1 MLLAHTREG
10 DRYVF
15 DQPLRLLAVD
25 DDPIMREFAV
35 AQLSQP
41 GCEIVTADDGQAAWD
56 ILASDARGFDLVLT
70 DLEMPR
76 LNGFGLLGQ
85 IRAGAR
91 FAHLPVVVITT
102 RDDVFAIDRA
112 YELGATS
119 FVSKPVNWRLLGH
132 QLRYVMRTS
141 RMEAEI
147 RAARD
152 EARGAADLRQSLLA
166 LLQHETRTPLHG
178 IIGFAELLKNGA
190 YDEAARAS
198 HADHVLGA
206 ARELN
211 DKLRR
216 IFYYAQVSTGGV
228 GLEPEPTALVHVA
241 DQAVRAMRGPAAAA
255 NVTLAVA
262 AAGAPAEA
270 ACDLRHLGAALQELL
285 ANAIAHS
292 PPGGRVDLTVTGDGD
307 CAGIAIRDGGA
318 GIAPESL
325 ARCLEPFAQGADPM
339 TRSLEG
345 LGLGLPLARRLVE
358 LHGGRLELSSSPGEG
373 TTARVLLPLIVAKA
387 AATPALAQAAAAA

>member
-41 GCEIVTADDGQAAWD
+41 GCEIVTAEDGEAAWD
-56 ILASDARGFDLVLT
+56 ILDGDARGFDLVLT

-85 IRAGAR
+85 IRAGAK

-190 YDEAARAS
+190 DDPTTRAS

-216 IFYYAQVSTGGV
+216 VFYYAQLSTGGV
-228 GLEPEPTALVHVA
+228 TLEPEPAALVHVA

-255 NVTLAVA
+255 NVTLAVETA
-262 AAGAPAEA
+262 NEPAHA

-292 PPGGRVDLTVTGDGD
+292 ARGGRVEVTVARDGVFA
-307 CAGIAIRDGGA
+307 CASIRDGGQ

-345 LGLGLPLARRLVE
+345 LGLGLPLARRIVE
-358 LHGGRLELSSSPGEG
+358 LHGGRLELSSSPSEG
-373 TTARVLLPLIVAKA
+373 TCARILLPLIVRQA
-387 AATPALAQAAAAA
+387 AGPPAAAASEAA

>member
-1 MLLAHTREG
+1 MLLARTRAG

-15 DQPLRLLAVD
+15 DEPLRLLAVD
-25 DDPIMREFAV
+25 DDPIMREFAL
-35 AQLSQP
+35 AQLAQP
-41 GCEIVTADDGQAAWD
+41 GCEIVTAEDGEEAWN
-56 ILASDARGFDLVLT
+56 ILEGDAQGFDLVLS

-76 LNGFGLLGQ
+76 LNGFGLLDQ
-85 IRAGAR
+85 IRRSAR

-102 RDDVFAIDRA
+102 RDDVFAIDRS

-152 EARGAADLRQSLLA
+152 EARRAADLRESLLA

-178 IIGFAELLKNGA
+178 IIGFAELLRGA
-190 YDEAARAS
+190 AHDAAARVA
-198 HADHVLGA
+198 HADHVLDA

-216 IFYYAQVSTGGV
+216 IFYYAQVSTGV
-228 GLEPEPTALVHVA
+228 IALEPEPAALVHVA

-255 NVTLAVA
+255 QVTLAVE
-262 AAGAPAEA
+262 AAGEPAEA
-270 ACDLRHLGAALQELL
+270 ACDLRHLGAALQEVLG
-285 ANAIAHS
+285 NAIAHS
-292 PPGGRVDLTVTGDGD
+292 APGGRVAITVVREGDFA
-307 CAGIAIRDGGA
+307 CAAVRDAGP
-318 GIAPESL
+318 GIAPERL
-325 ARCLEPFAQGADPM
+325 ARCLEPFAQGAEPM
-339 TRSLEG
+339 TRGLEG
-345 LGLGLPLARRLVE
+345 LGLGLPLASCIVA
-358 LHGGRLELSSSPGEG
+358 LHGGRLEVSSSAGAG
-373 TTARVLLPLIVAKA
+373 TCARILLPLLKPPA
-387 AATPALAQAAAAA
+387 ASTPRAEASRAA

>member
-41 GCEIVTADDGQAAWD
+41 GCEIVTAEDGEAAWD
-56 ILASDARGFDLVLT
+56 ILEGDARGFDLVLT

-147 RAARD
+147 RSACP
-152 EARGAADLRQSLLA
+152 
-166 LLQHETRTPLHG
+166 T
-178 IIGFAELLKNGA
+178 
-190 YDEAARAS
+190 
-198 HADHVLGA
+198 
-206 ARELN
+206 
-211 DKLRR
+211 
-216 IFYYAQVSTGGV
+216 
-228 GLEPEPTALVHVA
+228 LE
-241 DQAVRAMRGPAAAA
+241 
-255 NVTLAVA
+255 NW
-262 AAGAPAEA
+262 
-270 ACDLRHLGAALQELL
+270 
-285 ANAIAHS
+285 
-292 PPGGRVDLTVTGDGD
+292 
-307 CAGIAIRDGGA
+307 
-318 GIAPESL
+318 
-325 ARCLEPFAQGADPM
+325 
-339 TRSLEG
+339 
-345 LGLGLPLARRLVE
+345 
-358 LHGGRLELSSSPGEG
+358 
-373 TTARVLLPLIVAKA
+373 
-387 AATPALAQAAAAA
+387 

>member
-15 DQPLRLLAVD
+15 DQALRLLAVD

-41 GCEIVTADDGQAAWD
+41 GCEIVTAEDGEAAWD
-56 ILASDARGFDLVLT
+56 ILEGDARGFDLVLT

-85 IRAGAR
+85 IRASAR

-178 IIGFAELLKNGA
+178 IIGFAELLTNGGDDPA
-190 YDEAARAS
+190 TRAS

-216 IFYYAQVSTGGV
+216 VFYYAQLSTGGV
-228 GLEPEPTALVHVA
+228 TLEPEPAALVHVA

-255 NVTLAVA
+255 NVTLAVDTA
-262 AAGAPAEA
+262 DEPAHA

-285 ANAIAHS
+285 ANAIAHPEREQRSADDLDRAREPGQRQHRGRRVRRGRKAEQLLGAVLQEDQRRNDAKHAEQARGAHTVDSSEVFIGVLETVWAS
-292 PPGGRVDLTVTGDGD
+292 P
-307 CAGIAIRDGGA
+307 
-318 GIAPESL
+318 
-325 ARCLEPFAQGADPM
+325 
-339 TRSLEG
+339 
-345 LGLGLPLARRLVE
+345 
-358 LHGGRLELSSSPGEG
+358 
-373 TTARVLLPLIVAKA
+373 
-387 AATPALAQAAAAA
+387 

>member
-15 DQPLRLLAVD
+15 DEPLRLLAVD
-25 DDPIMREFAV
+25 DDPIMREFAL

-41 GCEIVTADDGQAAWD
+41 GCEIVTAEDGEAAWD
-56 ILASDARGFDLVLT
+56 ILETDARGFDLVLT

-85 IRAGAR
+85 IRASAR
-91 FAHLPVVVITT
+91 SAHLPVVVITT

-112 YELGATS
+112 YELGVTS

-190 YDEAARAS
+190 HDPAARAS

-216 IFYYAQVSTGGV
+216 VFYYAQISTGGV
-228 GLEPEPTALVHVA
+228 GLEPEPAALIHVA

-255 NVTLAVA
+255 SVTLAA
-262 AAGAPAEA
+262 TSAGEPASEA

-292 PPGGRVDLTVTGDGD
+292 PPGGRVDLTVTRDGD
-307 CAGIAIRDGGA
+307 CACIAIRDGGA

-345 LGLGLPLARRLVE
+345 LGLGLPLARRIVE
-358 LHGGRLELSSSPGEG
+358 LHGGRLELSSCREG
-373 TTARVLLPLIVAKA
+373 TTARILLPLIVTKA
-387 AATPALAQAAAAA
+387 AAAPLAQASKAA

>member
-41 GCEIVTADDGQAAWD
+41 GCEIVTAEDGEAAWD
-56 ILASDARGFDLVLT
+56 I
-70 DLEMPR
+70 
-76 LNGFGLLGQ
+76 
-85 IRAGAR
+85 RAGAK

-190 YDEAARAS
+190 DDPATRAS

-216 IFYYAQVSTGGV
+216 VFY
-228 GLEPEPTALVHVA
+228 
-241 DQAVRAMRGPAAAA
+241 
-255 NVTLAVA
+255 
-262 AAGAPAEA
+262 
-270 ACDLRHLGAALQELL
+270 
-285 ANAIAHS
+285 
-292 PPGGRVDLTVTGDGD
+292 
-307 CAGIAIRDGGA
+307 
-318 GIAPESL
+318 
-325 ARCLEPFAQGADPM
+325 
-339 TRSLEG
+339 
-345 LGLGLPLARRLVE
+345 
-358 LHGGRLELSSSPGEG
+358 
-373 TTARVLLPLIVAKA
+373 
-387 AATPALAQAAAAA
+387 

>member
-35 AQLSQP
+35 AKLSQP
-41 GCEIVTADDGQAAWD
+41 GCEIVTAEDGEAAWD
-56 ILASDARGFDLVLT
+56 ILEGDARGFDLVLT

-85 IRAGAR
+85 IRAGSR

-152 EARGAADLRQSLLA
+152 EGRRRSAPEPPGAPPARDPDA
-166 LLQHETRTPLHG
+166 
-178 IIGFAELLKNGA
+178 
-190 YDEAARAS
+190 AAR
-198 HADHVLGA
+198 HH
-206 ARELN
+206 R
-211 DKLRR
+211 LRR
-216 IFYYAQVSTGGV
+216 ALEERGGRPRDARLPFRPRARRRPRAQRQAPPRI
-228 GLEPEPTALVHVA
+228 LLRPALDRRRHA
-241 DQAVRAMRGPAAAA
+241 RARACRRSSMSPIRRCAPCAVR
-255 NVTLAVA
+255 
-262 AAGAPAEA
+262 
-270 ACDLRHLGAALQELL
+270 
-285 ANAIAHS
+285 
-292 PPGGRVDLTVTGDGD
+292 PPPRT
-307 CAGIAIRDGGA
+307 
-318 GIAPESL
+318 
-325 ARCLEPFAQGADPM
+325 
-339 TRSLEG
+339 
-345 LGLGLPLARRLVE
+345 
-358 LHGGRLELSSSPGEG
+358 
-373 TTARVLLPLIVAKA
+373 
-387 AATPALAQAAAAA
+387 

>member
-41 GCEIVTADDGQAAWD
+41 GCEIVTAEDGEAAWD
-56 ILASDARGFDLVLT
+56 ILAGDARGFDLVLT

-147 RAARD
+147 R
-152 EARGAADLRQSLLA
+152 S
-166 LLQHETRTPLHG
+166 
-178 IIGFAELLKNGA
+178 
-190 YDEAARAS
+190 
-198 HADHVLGA
+198 
-206 ARELN
+206 
-211 DKLRR
+211 
-216 IFYYAQVSTGGV
+216 
-228 GLEPEPTALVHVA
+228 
-241 DQAVRAMRGPAAAA
+241 
-255 NVTLAVA
+255 
-262 AAGAPAEA
+262 
-270 ACDLRHLGAALQELL
+270 AC
-285 ANAIAHS
+285 
-292 PPGGRVDLTVTGDGD
+292 
-307 CAGIAIRDGGA
+307 
-318 GIAPESL
+318 
-325 ARCLEPFAQGADPM
+325 
-339 TRSLEG
+339 
-345 LGLGLPLARRLVE
+345 
-358 LHGGRLELSSSPGEG
+358 
-373 TTARVLLPLIVAKA
+373 
-387 AATPALAQAAAAA
+387 PALEN